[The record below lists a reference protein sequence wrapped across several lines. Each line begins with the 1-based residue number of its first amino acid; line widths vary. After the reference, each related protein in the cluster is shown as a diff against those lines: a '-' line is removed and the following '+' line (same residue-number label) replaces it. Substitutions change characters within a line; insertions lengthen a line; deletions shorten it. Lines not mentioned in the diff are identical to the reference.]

1 MRDAFRPL
9 VCGCGRPAS
18 FGSGV
23 DLRSGRVGTWRCR
36 DCADAA
42 GQFRNVTKQDG
53 LQSVGNAA
61 SKEQEVA

>member
-1 MRDAFRPL
+1 MTGAYRPL

-18 FGSGV
+18 YGSGV

-42 GQFRNVTKQDG
+42 GVFRNITKQEERGPDRSTG
-53 LQSVGNAA
+53 P
-61 SKEQEVA
+61 ECQEVA